1 MNRIELYGHIDKLGN
16 PIISSNEIFKEFF
29 KSNPKKQ
36 FIIEVNAYEK
46 GTTDHHVWYI
56 IKMIVPAFIR
66 GHSQI
71 GHALT
76 PSDAILTII
85 ESCPFFYKTK
95 KIKYK
100 FFDFDKW
107 KPDCEMSTEELEMA
121 IEWLHLFCL
130 ENFDIAIGNYKSL

>member
-1 MNRIELYGHIDKLGN
+1 MNKIELYGHIDKNGN
-16 PIISSNEIFKEFF
+16 PMISGNEKFIEFF
-29 KSNPKKQ
+29 KSNTGKQ
-36 FIIEVNAYEK
+36 FVIEVNAYEK

-66 GHSQI
+66 GHAEI

-76 PSDAILTII
+76 PKEAIETII
-85 ESCPFFYKTK
+85 ETCPFFYKTK
-95 KIKYK
+95 KIKYR
-100 FFDFDKW
+100 FFDFEKW
-107 KPDCEMSTEELEMA
+107 KPQCEMSPEELEMA